1 MSQPRRFLAC
11 VAVAAAAVLACERGP
26 DASTCFDACGE
37 GTRCDGGKCVV
48 VAAAAEPAAVAPE
61 AKRSGRRGRR
71 RPRAGGEGSG
81 DDGDASDA
89 TATYVPVDDRRIPK
103 YDATATTVLDPAAGS
118 ERLDDA
124 TVRSHLRKLE
134 PALDRC
140 ITDAA
145 TAGVSIGSGRVKFV
159 FGLSPSGKV
168 TGVTAKAPP
177 AIRDAGIVPCLRQVV
192 FEHRF
197 PSYDGPPMG
206 VDYSFEVG

>member
-1 MSQPRRFLAC
+1 MSRSRWLLAC
-11 VAVAAAAVLACERGP
+11 AGLSAAIACDRGP
-26 DASTCFDACGE
+26 DASTCFDVCGE
-37 GTRCDGGKCVV
+37 GTRCEAGKCVV
-48 VAAAAEPAAVAPE
+48 AAVAAEPAPPEPE
-61 AKRSGRRGRR
+61 AKRGGRRGRR
-71 RPRAGGEGSG
+71 RPRTGGEGSG

-89 TATYVPVDDRRIPK
+89 PASYVPVDDRRIPK

-118 ERLDDA
+118 ERLDDGI
-124 TVRSHLRKLE
+124 VRAHLRKLE

-140 ITDAA
+140 IADAA
-145 TAGVSIGSGRVKFV
+145 TAGVNVGSGRVDFV
-159 FGLSPSGKV
+159 FGLSASGKV
-168 TGVTAKAPP
+168 TGVTAKAPA